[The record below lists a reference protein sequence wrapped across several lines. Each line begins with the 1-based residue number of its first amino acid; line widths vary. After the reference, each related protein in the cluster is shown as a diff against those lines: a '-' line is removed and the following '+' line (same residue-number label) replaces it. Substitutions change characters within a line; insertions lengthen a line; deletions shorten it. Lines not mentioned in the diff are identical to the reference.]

1 MLKYSRQRESI
12 KEFLQT
18 RHDHPTA
25 DTVYME
31 IRRQYPNISLGTVYR
46 NLSLLASLGEI
57 TKITCIDGADRFD
70 ADTRPHYHFMCTE
83 CGCVEDIP
91 MEPIGSLDGLANSFY
106 QGQIHGHQTFFYGL
120 CPRCMDQN
128 RQTSMPD
135 SPEEKNKKMSQ
146 IS

>member
-12 KEFLQT
+12 KELLKT

-31 IRRQYPNISLGTVYR
+31 IRKQYPSISLGTVYR

-70 ADTRPHYHFMCTE
+70 ADTHPHYHFMCTE
-83 CGCVEDIP
+83 CGCVDDIP
-91 MEPIGSLDGLANSFY
+91 MEPIGSLDDLVNNFY
-106 QGQIHGHQTFFYGL
+106 HGQIYGHQTFFYGL
-120 CPRCMDQN
+120 CPKCLDRA
-128 RQTSMPD
+128 RHLMPPD
-135 SPEEKNKKMSQ
+135 AREENTAAGK
-146 IS
+146 